1 MDKEK
6 ARDLLVKYRKGLC
19 SEEEKRIVETWFDYI
34 SGESGWTVPFGEAEA
49 TRERMHANILQG
61 IEKTGPVIK
70 ISRSRKMAWYAAA
83 AVLFLALAANLAWFL
98 QGKQEKR
105 PLANVIDQEH
115 DILPGQSGA
124 ILTLANGE
132 EIVLDSLG
140 NGILTTQGSTKVIKT
155 GDQISYQGA
164 DFQQQVVYNT
174 ISTPI
179 GRTFRVMLPDSTKV
193 WLNAAS
199 SITYPTAFNTN
210 TREVSITGEA
220 YFEVTHRP
228 DIVFRVK
235 AGTEILEDL
244 GTSFNVNTYNDE
256 PVQKTTLVEGKLK
269 IRNVILEEND
279 QVSIHGNGKLVLDHN
294 VDVENILAWKNGHFR
309 FNSVDIYSIMRQVSR
324 WYGVAVEYQTATSI
338 GETFSGG
345 ISRDVKLS
353 ELLHILEV
361 TGKLNFEMRDKT
373 IIIKS

>member
-1 MDKEK
+1 LDKEK

-34 SGESGWTVPFGEAEA
+34 SGESCWTVPFGEAEA